1 MFPWAK
7 WMDVR
12 AAVQQQFQIVC
23 DHINSDAFRA
33 ELPQNSGDLFHVP
46 VIKAAGGFV
55 KKENRRFDAMADA
68 MATLCFCPLESDM
81 GCLSL
86 NGRRS
91 SRDRISSACFVSG
104 SSMLINTSSRTVSV
118 KS

>member
-1 MFPWAK
+1 
-7 WMDVR
+7 
-12 AAVQQQFQIVC
+12 
-23 DHINSDAFRA
+23 
-33 ELPQNSGDLFHVP
+33 
-46 VIKAAGGFV
+46 
-55 KKENRRFDAMADA
+55 
-68 MATLCFCPLESDM
+68 MATLCFCPPESDM